1 MNIYK
6 LLKYNKLIKNF
17 RIKSAGI
24 FVLHALGKR
33 YLAIYFD
40 PVLACNLRCQMCYF
54 SDEEIRKTMKG
65 VLPQEHIALLGNAF
79 FHRAIKLQIGCGA
92 EPSLYKYNVEV
103 IRLAKKKGVPYISMT
118 SNGNLLSKDDLKSF
132 FAAGLD
138 ELTLSMHGVYRETY
152 EKLMTNANYDKFHEI
167 LTSVTELKKQ
177 FPNVKLRINYTV
189 NKDNLMEL
197 SDLFVLYGKYSIDI
211 LQMRPIQQLGDTEY
225 HNFSIEPIIQHYEET
240 IGKVSAICKERMMM
254 CLAPTLK
261 SLIDPNNKN
270 HLVVES
276 TYCYIS
282 PKYIWRDDF
291 DLINDTYE
299 LYSKR
304 TNLGKLL
311 FYDIFRKKS
320 DYDSDIRNL
329 NYTVS

>member
-1 MNIYK
+1 VNIYK
-6 LLKYNKLIKNF
+6 ILKYNKLIKNF

-65 VLPQEHIALLGNAF
+65 VLPQEHISLLGNAF

-92 EPSLYKYNVEV
+92 EPSLYKHNVEV
-103 IRLAKKKGVPYISMT
+103 IKLAKQKGVPYISMT
-118 SNGNLLSKDDLKSF
+118 SNGNLLSKDDLQSF

-167 LTSVTELKKQ
+167 LTAVTALKQQ
-177 FPNVKLRINYTV
+177 FPNIKLRINYTV

-240 IGKVSAICKERMMM
+240 IGKVSTICKERKMV

-261 SLIDPNNKN
+261 SLIEPNNKN

>member
-65 VLPQEHIALLGNAF
+65 ILPQEHISKLGNAF

-92 EPSLYKYNVEV
+92 EPSLYKHNVEV
-103 IRLAKKKGVPYISMT
+103 IKLAKQKGVPYISMT
-118 SNGNLLSKDDLKSF
+118 SNGNLLSKDDLQSF

-152 EKLMTNANYDKFHEI
+152 EKLMTNASYDKFHEI
-167 LTSVTELKKQ
+167 LTAVTELKQQ

-189 NKDNLMEL
+189 NNDNLMEL
-197 SDLFVLYGKYSIDI
+197 SDLFELYGKYSIDI
-211 LQMRPIQQLGDTEY
+211 LQMRPIQQLGDTAY
-225 HNFSIEPIIQHYEET
+225 HNFSIEPIIQHYAET
-240 IGKVSAICKERMMM
+240 IGKVSAICKERKMM

-261 SLIDPNNKN
+261 SLVEPDNKN

-282 PKYIWRDDF
+282 PKISWQDDF
-291 DLINDTYE
+291 NLETDSYE
-299 LYSKR
+299 SYARRVNLSK
-304 TNLGKLL
+304 TL
-311 FYDIFRKKS
+311 FKDIFRKKS
-320 DYDSDIRNL
+320 DYQSGIKNL

>member
-65 VLPQEHIALLGNAF
+65 VLPQEHISKLGNAF

-311 FYDIFRKKS
+311 FYDVFRKKS